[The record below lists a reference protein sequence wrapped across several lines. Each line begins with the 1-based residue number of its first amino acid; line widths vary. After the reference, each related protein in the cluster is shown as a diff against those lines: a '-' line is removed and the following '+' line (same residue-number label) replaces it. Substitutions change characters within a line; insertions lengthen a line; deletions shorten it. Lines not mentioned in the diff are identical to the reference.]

1 MTVSSTVNKLLKG
14 FSGKKKANPVSI
26 IAKRFIQ
33 IFEDHGVAASQIP
46 RLLPQI
52 KLSDLKSEESLLQV
66 LNHEILD
73 QAAQLFGIRS
83 QWLEGIDDQIYEIHH
98 CYKYPKEFF
107 DDLASFCHRKDNG
120 LYLPVR
126 AFTTRKNLDYT
137 NPEKQPLV
145 LILVEQFAIL
155 DDKQIFRYRIFN
167 DEWDW
172 FYVPARIQVKA
183 MVRLVSMIIDV
194 PVPLYIIKIH
204 ELQGLFDG
212 AIIPRYLID
221 NRWLSDPSLDDFVTT
236 NKFVGKEIDE
246 LPEVLMYIEEYQLR
260 NLITEDQGK
269 CDPTFQASEVSP
281 IQSAKSLKTPGSG
294 KRAKNQEDVWI
305 PARDVAKKLWRENNS
320 LSIAEVIRCI
330 KDMSLLKASGCGES
344 GIRKKIVDLAPEGV
358 RGKSGR
364 KRK

>member
-1 MTVSSTVNKLLKG
+1 MTVSYNVSEFLRGLA
-14 FSGKKKANPVSI
+14 GKIKTNPISI
-26 IAKRFIQ
+26 IAKRFVQ
-33 IFEDHGVAASQIP
+33 VFEDHGIAASQIP

-52 KLSDLKSEESLLQV
+52 KLGDLKSEESLLQV

-73 QAAQLFGIRS
+73 QIAQLFGVRS
-83 QWLEGIDDQIYEIHH
+83 QWLEGIDDRIYEIYC
-98 CYKYPKEFF
+98 CYKYPNEFF

-126 AFTTRKNLDYT
+126 AFTTRKDLDYT
-137 NPEKQPLV
+137 NPEKQPLA

-155 DDKQIFRYRIFN
+155 DDKPIFRYHIFN

-172 FYVPARIQVKA
+172 GYFPARIQIKA
-183 MVRLVSMIIDV
+183 MVRLLSMTINV
-194 PVPLYIIKIH
+194 PVPLYVIKIH

-212 AIIPRYLID
+212 TINPRYLID
-221 NRWLSDPSLDDFVTT
+221 NRWISDPSLDDFVTD
-236 NKFVGKEIDE
+236 NEFVGKELDE
-246 LPEVLMYIEEYQLR
+246 IPKVLKYIEEYQLK
-260 NLITEDQGK
+260 NLILEDQGK
-269 CDPTFQASEVSP
+269 CDSTFQESKVSP
-281 IQSAKSLKTPGSG
+281 IQSIKSIKASGSG
-294 KRAKNQEDVWI
+294 KRAKNREDVWT

-330 KDMSLLKASGCGES
+330 KDMPLLKASGCGES